1 MDPRQLAT
9 ALIASD
15 VAARER
21 LLRSHASIADS
32 RLARELHAIYQ
43 ETRTGD
49 APRAAEAATTLELLS
64 RSVNDPEIAA
74 LAAWTSGMAA
84 IHLDGHMER
93 GVALLEEATRR
104 FEALGRPLDV
114 AATRVSMVQG
124 LAMLGRYEEAIAC
137 GVAARDTFDQHGDL
151 LAAGKID
158 QNLGNINYR
167 RGRFLEAEALYRSAR
182 ERYLQ
187 VQDSHVQLAQ
197 IEGNLGTV
205 LVEEHRFA
213 DARAALEQAIARA
226 EQNGLEV
233 THTDALYNLG
243 CLGLFQGR
251 YDRALEHLERARR
264 AYVELHIPA
273 RAAEAQLEMVDAY
286 LELNMAAEAAEIA
299 SRLTQTFAELGM
311 RAERARALGSHGRA
325 LGLLGQS
332 DDARRLLAEASEL
345 YAAEGNRLEAAYMTL
360 IEAQLLYAEGN
371 YQRAADAAMNAE
383 GPFLE
388 GRTWGRL
395 LLARWLRGEALR
407 AAGQPAAQA
416 VLESTLADA
425 GARELS
431 QITYRCLTSLGL
443 LAQSVGDAE
452 AARRAFEASV
462 AIIETLRAPLPA
474 EEFRA
479 AFLSDKLTPFS
490 ELARLNLA
498 NGTPDGAAR
507 AFEYV
512 ERARSRALVDLLEG
526 VVNAYSRPR
535 DAFEADLLEQLAQLR
550 EELQWYYSQINRADA
565 AVARAPEAT
574 EELYAAIRERE
585 AAVLDIR
592 RRIEQRGGQ
601 VPGRVARQ
609 LDVARLQCAL
619 GQEAA
624 LVEYFSLDGQLL
636 AFLVTDEQVEVIR
649 DLGREHE
656 VESAVARLRFQIDTL
671 RFAGRGVRRHAAQL
685 TDRARRHLADL
696 YETLLQPIE
705 RRLGDRRLIIVP
717 HRSLHYVPFHALH
730 DGTQYVIQRR
740 SVSYAPSAGV
750 LLHCLELPHRPIEQ
764 AVLVGVADEQIPR
777 VRDEVTAIAEILP
790 ASTVL
795 LDGAATA
802 AAVRDLAPRADVL
815 HLACHGQFRP
825 DNPLFSSLHLGDG
838 WMTVRDAY
846 ELDLG
851 CALVTLSAC
860 ETGVSAVAPGEELMG
875 LARGFF
881 SAGTASLLVSLW
893 TVDDASTAELMTGV
907 YRGLRDGLRPA
918 DALARSQRELIER
931 YGHPYY
937 WSAFAVHGRW

>member
-1 MDPRQLAT
+1 MDRRQLAT

-15 VAARER
+15 VAERER
-21 LLRSHASIADS
+21 LLRSHADLADS
-32 RLARELHAIYQ
+32 RLARELNALYL
-43 ETRTGD
+43 ETYHGD
-49 APRAAEAATTLELLS
+49 PARAAQAAACLELLS
-64 RSVNDPEIAA
+64 QSTHDPEIDA
-74 LAAWTSGMAA
+74 LSVWTSGMVAVQ
-84 IHLDGHMER
+84 LQGQMER
-93 GVALLEEATRR
+93 GVALLEDATRR
-104 FEALGRPLDV
+104 FAALDRPRDV
-114 AATRVSMVQG
+114 AATRVSMLQG
-124 LAMLGRYEEAIAC
+124 LAVLGRYDEAISG
-137 GVAARDTFDQHGDL
+137 GVSARDTFVESGDL
-151 LAAGKID
+151 LAAGKIE
-158 QNLGNINYR
+158 QNLGNIAIR
-167 RGRFLEAEALYRSAR
+167 RGRLQEAEALYLSAR
-182 ERYLQ
+182 ERYVKAQ
-187 VQDSHVQLAQ
+187 SQAQLAQ
-197 IEGNLGTV
+197 IDNNLGSV
-205 LVEEHRFA
+205 LMEEHRLA
-213 DARAALEQAIARA
+213 DARAAFEQALARA
-226 EQNGLEV
+226 EQTGLEV
-233 THTDALYNLG
+233 TQTEVLYNLG
-243 CLGLFQGR
+243 CLALFQGR
-251 YDRALEHLERARR
+251 YDHALEHLEQARR
-264 AYVELHIPA
+264 AYAGLQVPHRSA
-273 RAAEAQLEMVDAY
+273 RVQLEMADAY
-286 LELNMAAEAAEIA
+286 LELNMAAEAADIA
-299 SRLTQTFAELGM
+299 SRLAQTFAELGM

-325 LGLLGQS
+325 LGLLGQL
-332 DDARRLLAEASEL
+332 DEARRLLGEASEL

-371 YQRAADAAMNAE
+371 YQRAAEAALNAE
-383 GPFLE
+383 PPFAE
-388 GRTWGRL
+388 ARTWGRL
-395 LLARWLRGEALR
+395 LLARWVRGEALR

-416 VLESTLADA
+416 LLESTLAEA
-425 GARELS
+425 HARELS

-443 LAQSVGDAE
+443 LAQSVGDVE
-452 AARRAFEASV
+452 AARAAFEDSV
-462 AIIETLRAPLPA
+462 AIIEALRAPLPA

-498 NGTPDGAAR
+498 RGTPDGAAR

-512 ERARSRALVDLLEG
+512 ERARSRALVDLLAG

-535 DAFEADLLEQLAQLR
+535 DAFEADLLAQLAQFR
-550 EELQWYYSQINRADA
+550 EELQWYYSQINRADV
-565 AVARAPEAT
+565 AVARSPEAT
-574 EELYAAIRERE
+574 EDLYAAIRDRE

-601 VPGRVARQ
+601 LPGRVAQQ
-609 LDVARLQCAL
+609 LNVEHLQRAL
-619 GQEAA
+619 DEEAA
-624 LVEYFSLDGQLL
+624 LVEYFSLDGHLL
-636 AFLVTDEQVEVIR
+636 AFLVTDEGVEVIP
-649 DLGREHE
+649 DLGIEHE
-656 VESAVARLRFQIDTL
+656 VDSAVAQLRFQIDTL

-705 RRLGDRRLIIVP
+705 RRLGDRRLVIVP
-717 HRSLHYVPFHALH
+717 HRALNYVPFHALY
-730 DGTQYVIQRR
+730 DGHQYVVERR
-740 SVSYAPSAGV
+740 SVSYAPSAAV
-750 LLHCLELPHRPIEQ
+750 LLHCLQLQQRPIAQ

-777 VRDEVTAIAEILP
+777 VRDEVMAIAEILP
-790 ASTVL
+790 TSTVL

-802 AAVRDLAPRADVL
+802 AAVRELAPRADVL

-875 LARGFF
+875 LSRGFF

-907 YRGLRDGLRPA
+907 YGGLRDGLRPA

>member
-1 MDPRQLAT
+1 MDRRQLAT

-15 VAARER
+15 VAERER
-21 LLRSHASIADS
+21 LLGSHAALAD
-32 RLARELHAIYQ
+32 RHLARELHALYQ

-49 APRAAEAATTLELLS
+49 APRAAQASASLELLS
-64 RSVNDPEIAA
+64 RSVDDPEVAA
-74 LAAWTSGMAA
+74 VAAWTSGMAA

-93 GVALLEEATRR
+93 GVALLEEAARR
-104 FEALGRPLDV
+104 FAALGRPLDV

-124 LAMLGRYEEAIAC
+124 LAMLGRYDEAIAC

-167 RGRFLEAEALYRSAR
+167 RGRFQEAESLYRSAR
-182 ERYLQ
+182 ERYLR
-187 VQDSHVQLAQ
+187 VHSDVQLAQ
-197 IEGNLGTV
+197 IDNNLGTV
-205 LVEEHRFA
+205 LMEQQRLA
-213 DARAALEQAIARA
+213 DARAAFEQALAYA
-226 EQNGLEV
+226 EQSGLEV
-233 THTDALYNLG
+233 AQTQVRYNLG

-251 YDRALEHLERARR
+251 YDRALEHLEQARR
-264 AYVELHIPA
+264 AYAELHVPHGSA
-273 RAAEAQLEMVDAY
+273 RAELEMADAY
-286 LELNMAAEAAEIA
+286 LELNMAAEAADIA
-299 SRLTQTFAELGM
+299 SRLTHTFAELGM
-311 RAERARALGSHGRA
+311 RAERARALGCHGRA
-325 LGLLGQS
+325 LGLLGQT
-332 DDARRLLAEASEL
+332 DEARRLLAEASEL
-345 YAAEGNRLEAAYMTL
+345 YTAEGNRLEAAYMTL

-371 YQRAADAAMNAE
+371 YQRAAHAAMNAE
-383 GPFLE
+383 APFAE
-388 GRTWGRL
+388 ARTWGRL

-416 VLESTLADA
+416 LLESTLAEA
-425 GARELS
+425 RARELS
-431 QITYRCLTSLGL
+431 QITYRCLTSLGM
-443 LAQSVGDAE
+443 LAQSVGDLE
-452 AARRAFEASV
+452 AARRAFEDSV

-498 NGTPDGAAR
+498 TGTPDGAAR

-512 ERARSRALVDLLEG
+512 ERARSRALVDTLAG

-535 DAFEADLLEQLAQLR
+535 DAFEADLMEQLAQFR

-565 AVARAPEAT
+565 AVARSPEAT
-574 EELYAAIRERE
+574 DDLYAAVRQRE

-601 VPGRVARQ
+601 MPGRLAQQ
-609 LDVARLQCAL
+609 LDVARLQRAL

-636 AFLVTDEQVEVIR
+636 AFLVTDEGVDVIR
-649 DLGREHE
+649 DLGVEHE
-656 VESAVARLRFQIDTL
+656 VEAAVAQLRFQIDTL

-696 YETLLQPIE
+696 HEMLLQPIE
-705 RRLGDRRLIIVP
+705 RRLGDRRLVLVP
-717 HRSLHYVPFHALH
+717 HRALHYVPFHALY
-730 DGTQYVIQRR
+730 DGHQYVVQRR
-740 SVSYAPSAGV
+740 SVSYAPSAAV
-750 LLHCLELPHRPIEQ
+750 LLHCLELQQRPIQQ

-790 ASTVL
+790 GSTVL

-802 AAVRDLAPRADVL
+802 AAVRELAPRADVL

-851 CALVTLSAC
+851 CAFVTLSAC